1 MALTLNNK
9 TIELENGLTIDT
21 MYVRTESVLSID
33 GNEVFARPSF
43 WISKASYESGKS
55 ALFLPVTGNFT
66 FPYDRNVDGAD
77 LLTFA
82 NNKAKE
88 VFESMG
94 FSVEVDL

>member
-1 MALTLNNK
+1 MALTLTNK
-9 TIELENGLTIDT
+9 TIELDNGLTIDSF
-21 MYVRTESVLSID
+21 YVRTDASLNIKGDYVSISPLYWASKEAYTDRKAEIELRLD
-33 GNEVFARPSF
+33 GEFM
-43 WISKASYESGKS
+43 I
-55 ALFLPVTGNFT
+55 
-66 FPYDRNVDGAD
+66 PYDRNVDGAD